1 MSLSW
6 SRTTLALA
14 GGLTA
19 LTLLTACGGGSG
31 AAGSEGLVT
40 LTYWGWTKGTKQ
52 AVDAFNATHR
62 DTKVRFE
69 EIPSGTAGGYAKISN
84 AVKAG
89 NAPDLVSVEYPT
101 LPEFVSQGAV
111 RDITPY
117 VTPGLK
123 RKLLPQ
129 AVQLTTLGGRNW
141 AVPFDAAPQVYYY
154 RKDFFTR
161 HKIEVP
167 RTWDAFRAAA
177 AAVKKADPKARIGTF
192 FPDDPTTFEAMAWQA
207 GAHWFATEGD
217 SWKLTTTDPATRK
230 VTDYWQGLLKDDL
243 VHTHVSF
250 SPGWTNSLKGGG
262 TVGYLGASWGAGVL
276 KGTLPD
282 QSGKW
287 AAAPVPSWDG
297 RPASGMLG
305 GSTTAVTKSSRHTEA
320 AVRFATWMST
330 SAEAVKARVASGES
344 SAYPAATAL
353 RPVARR
359 AFDTRYY
366 GGQDVYA
373 LFDAAAA
380 SVDARWGWGPATSTT
395 NTTLKDEF
403 GKAAGAGGGGTGSLA
418 AAVRAGSDATVR
430 ELRKRGLKVMGR

>member
-1 MSLSW
+1 MSLSR
-6 SRTTLALA
+6 SRTSRALA

-19 LTLLTACGGGSG
+19 LALLTACGGSSG
-31 AAGSEGLVT
+31 AAGSEGPVT

-52 AVDAFNATHR
+52 AVDAYNATHHGI
-62 DTKVRFE
+62 TVKFE

-89 NAPDLVSVEYPT
+89 NAPDLVSIEYPT
-101 LPEFVSQGAV
+101 LPEFVSQGAIQ
-111 RDITPY
+111 DISRY

-123 RKLLPQ
+123 KQLLPQ
-129 AVQLTTLGGRNW
+129 AVRLTTLGGMSW

-154 RKDFFTR
+154 RKDFFTQ
-161 HKIEVP
+161 HKIKVP
-167 RTWDAFRAAA
+167 RTWDGFRTAATA
-177 AAVKKADPKARIGTF
+177 AKKADPKARLGTF

-250 SPGWTNSLKGGG
+250 SPEWTNSLKSGG

-297 RPASGMLG
+297 KPASGMLG
-305 GSTTAVTKSSRHTEA
+305 GSTTAVTRNSRHTEA
-320 AVRFATWMST
+320 AVKFAAWMST
-330 SAEAVKARVASGES
+330 SPKAVEARLSSGQS
-344 SAYPAATAL
+344 SPYPAATAL
-353 RPVARR
+353 RPVARK

-373 LFDAAAA
+373 LFDDAAA
-380 SVDARWGWGPATSTT
+380 SVNGNWGWGPATSTT

-403 GKAAGAGGGGTGSLA
+403 GKVAGGGGGSLA

-430 ELRKRGLKVMGR
+430 ELKKRGLKVTGR

>member
-1 MSLSW
+1 MSTSW
-6 SRTTLALA
+6 SSRRNALALA

-19 LTLLTACGGGSG
+19 LTLLTACGGSG
-31 AAGSEGLVT
+31 AAGSEGTVT
-40 LTYWGWTKGTKQ
+40 LTYWGWTKGTRQ

-84 AVKAG
+84 AVTAG

-101 LPEFVSQGAV
+101 LPEFVSQGAIK
-111 RDITPY
+111 DITPY
-117 VTPGLK
+117 MTSGLK
-123 RKLLPQ
+123 KQLLPQ

-141 AVPFDAAPQVYYY
+141 AVPFDAAPQVFYY

-161 HKIEVP
+161 HRIEVP
-167 RTWDAFRAAA
+167 HTWDDFRTAA
-177 AAVKKADPKARIGTF
+177 AAVRKADPKARIGTF
-192 FPDDPTTFEAMAWQA
+192 FPDDPTTFEAMVWQA
-207 GAHWFATEGD
+207 GARWFATEGD

-250 SPGWTNSLKGGG
+250 SPGWTNSLRSGG

-287 AAAPVPSWDG
+287 AAAPVPTWDG

-305 GSTTAVTKSSRHTEA
+305 GSTTAVTKSSRHAGA
-320 AVRFATWMST
+320 AVRFAAWMST
-330 SAEAVKARVASGES
+330 APEAVRARVASGES

-380 SVDARWGWGPATSTT
+380 SVNANWGWGPATSTT

-403 GKAAGAGGGGTGSLA
+403 GKVAGGTGSLA

>member
-1 MSLSW
+1 MSTSW
-6 SRTTLALA
+6 SRRRTTLALA

-19 LTLLTACGGGSG
+19 LTLLPACGGGD
-31 AAGSEGLVT
+31 AGSEGPVT

-52 AVDAFNATHR
+52 AVDAFNAAHR

-84 AVKAG
+84 SVKAG

-101 LPEFVSQGAV
+101 LPEFVSQGAIK
-111 RDITPY
+111 DITPY
-117 VTPGLK
+117 VTPELK
-123 RKLLPQ
+123 KKLLPQ
-129 AVQLTTLGGRNW
+129 AVRLTTLGGRNW

-167 RTWDAFRAAA
+167 RTWDDFRTAAA
-177 AAVKKADPKARIGTF
+177 AARKADPKARIGTF

-207 GAHWFATEGD
+207 GARWFATQGD
-217 SWKLTTTDPATRK
+217 SWKLDTTGPATRK
-230 VTDYWQGLLKDDL
+230 VTAYWQGLLKDGL

-250 SPGWTNSLKGGG
+250 SPGWTNSLRGGG

-287 AAAPVPSWDG
+287 AAAPVPTWDG

-305 GSTTAVTKSSRHTEA
+305 GSTTAVTKSSRHAEA
-320 AVRFATWMST
+320 AVRFAAWMST
-330 SAEAVKARVASGES
+330 APEA
-344 SAYPAATAL
+344 
-353 RPVARR
+353 
-359 AFDTRYY
+359 
-366 GGQDVYA
+366 
-373 LFDAAAA
+373 
-380 SVDARWGWGPATSTT
+380 
-395 NTTLKDEF
+395 
-403 GKAAGAGGGGTGSLA
+403 
-418 AAVRAGSDATVR
+418 
-430 ELRKRGLKVMGR
+430 